1 MEEIVIG
8 KVERF
13 FSKIGVA
20 AIRITS
26 GELKVGDTIKFK
38 GHSTDFE
45 QIVESMQV
53 EHKNV
58 EKVGVG
64 EDVGIKVKEKV
75 RDHDTVYLVKP

>member
-1 MEEIVIG
+1 MEEIAIG
-8 KVERF
+8 RVERF

-45 QIVESMQV
+45 QTVESMQV
-53 EHKNV
+53 EHENV
-58 EKVGVG
+58 EKVETGK
-64 EDVGIKVKEKV
+64 DVGIKVKEKV

>member
-1 MEEIVIG
+1 MEEIAIG
-8 KVERF
+8 RVERF

-20 AIRITS
+20 AISITG

-45 QIVESMQV
+45 QTVESMQV
-53 EHKNV
+53 EHNNV
-58 EKVGVG
+58 EKVVAG

-75 RDHDTVYLVKP
+75 RDHDMVYLVKP

>member
-20 AIRITS
+20 AIKITS

-45 QIVESMQV
+45 QTVESMQV

-58 EKVGVG
+58 EKAAAG
-64 EDVGIKVKEKV
+64 DDIGIKVKEKV